1 MKRMIVFLSLLLAL
15 TMLIGCGTG
24 DLWFQSKLTVS
35 EDGRFRVDVPQE
47 YQRYFGVTLEFTAD
61 QLVEMDCSEIA
72 QLGRSGD
79 QVIVSFKVR
88 KWFHRDAVVY
98 SVTFAEESLKRDTDK
113 SCVSAAY
120 VG

>member
-72 QLGRSGD
+72 QLGR
-79 QVIVSFKVR
+79 
-88 KWFHRDAVVY
+88 KWFHRDAVIY